1 MLRALALVE
10 PLSGDLDV
18 QRLLPLAPFSWH
30 RSSRAPLA
38 GLLLALVFLLHA
50 PLASAQSRVNEG
62 AARALEKKAME
73 DDYLNTDFDK
83 ATDKLNQA
91 IAKCGTDKCGVPV
104 RAQLKRDLAAV
115 QSAAGHKDLA
125 LAAMTD
131 AFKIDAGLQLDPNFK
146 TKELEAIYAEA
157 KKAAAGG
164 GGGGPPPAGDF
175 TVAPITEQQ
184 VRTPIPIYVDYT
196 GSETLKRV
204 MAKYKGIGMTDWK
217 SLELKSIGSGFGAST
232 ACADVQAGD
241 FVFYIQ
247 GFNEANDPVASSG
260 DRSNPFHV
268 NVKSEAMAD
277 PPHLPGASPP
287 TQCADNGDCPPG
299 LPGCKATAAAPTI
312 DTSLKAEGVAC
323 EEDNECQ
330 SSTCKDLK
338 CTAPPEDTSKPKRR
352 KFWIG
357 VGASLD
363 LSFLSSAQNVC
374 ELYVPSAS
382 PLNPLPG
389 PAPSMASQVGTP
401 VNTKGYYC
409 TQNGADYPT
418 HSDNG
423 VQASSI
429 ENNKADSVGGGMV
442 PGNIRLLASFDYAF
456 TTNMMAGLR
465 AGYVLETY
473 QGSQATK
480 FPPIHIEARYS
491 YVFGDDPIGKA
502 GFHPFILLGTGAS
515 EFDANVPLT
524 VFQAPKLTP
533 ECTGTQCAANV
544 SAWQINGPFFLEAG
558 GGARWELVPGVAAM
572 ADLKFVGAIGGSGFA
587 MIITPEV
594 AMQFGF

>member
-1 MLRALALVE
+1 MLRALALLE
-10 PLSGDLDV
+10 PLPGDLDV
-18 QRLLPLAPFSWH
+18 QRPLPIAPSSWR
-30 RSSRAPLA
+30 RSSRAPLV
-38 GLLLALVFLLHA
+38 GLVVVFFSLLHSGV
-50 PLASAQSRVNEG
+50 ASAQSRVNEG

-83 ATDKLNQA
+83 AAEKLNQA

-104 RAQLKRDLAAV
+104 RAQLKRDMAAV

-131 AFKIDAGLQLDPNFK
+131 ALKIDAGLQLDPNFK

-164 GGGGPPPAGDF
+164 GSSGPPPSGDF

-204 MAKYKGIGMTDWK
+204 MAKYKGLGMTDWK
-217 SLELKSIGSGFGAST
+217 SLELKSIGSGFGAAT
-232 ACADVQAGD
+232 ACADAQAGD
-241 FVFYIQ
+241 FVFYVQ

-260 DRSNPFHV
+260 DRNSPFHV
-268 NVKSEAMAD
+268 NVKNEAMGD

-287 TQCADNGDCPPG
+287 TQCADAGDCPPG
-299 LPGCKATAAAPTI
+299 LPGCKAGAAAPTI

-330 SSTCKDLK
+330 SSSCKDLK

-357 VGASLD
+357 AGASLD
-363 LSFLSSAQNVC
+363 LTFLSSATNVC
-374 ELYVPSAS
+374 QLYAGAAS

-389 PAPSMASQVGTP
+389 PPGTVSQLGTP
-401 VNTKGYYC
+401 TNTKGYFC
-409 TQNGADYPT
+409 TQNGSDYPT
-418 HSDNG
+418 HSDSG
-423 VQASSI
+423 MQASSI
-429 ENNKADSVGGGMV
+429 ENGRADSVGGGMV
-442 PGNIRLLASFDYAF
+442 PGNFRLLASFDYAF

-473 QGSQATK
+473 QGSQAPK
-480 FPPIHIEARYS
+480 FPPIHIEARYT
-491 YVFGDDPIGKA
+491 YVFGEDPIGKA
-502 GFHPFILLGTGAS
+502 GFHPFLLVGTGAS
-515 EFDANVPLT
+515 EFDANVSLT

-533 ECTGTQCAANV
+533 GCNATQCAANV

-558 GGARWELVPGVAAM
+558 GGARWEVVPGIAAL